1 MSIFCM
7 FYKYFLF
14 RNIFLQYKTTASSIG
29 FLLTWYQCFAIDENL
44 LHGGADT
51 WRNNL
56 LLFRGSK
63 YETSIKFVNRVYYG
77 ECVISQNTSIG
88 CIFFKYIH
96 LLNNVE
102 AVQHFLSSRFSDAL
116 STIASLPV
124 LVPKCFFCS
133 NMFVPAFNISHLP
146 RSSMAVDNRVELSRD
161 LVSRGL

>member
-1 MSIFCM
+1 MACYSFEKAGSHFLRERVFESHRCRNMSIFCM

-63 YETSIKFVNRVYYG
+63 YETSIKFVNRVYSG

-88 CIFFKYIH
+88 CIF
-96 LLNNVE
+96 
-102 AVQHFLSSRFSDAL
+102 
-116 STIASLPV
+116 
-124 LVPKCFFCS
+124 
-133 NMFVPAFNISHLP
+133 
-146 RSSMAVDNRVELSRD
+146 
-161 LVSRGL
+161 